1 MAGAILL
8 DKKRII
14 IGLKGDVDPF
24 PDMKKIVRKTSYGME
39 IDLYDV
45 PIDLEISPSSYEVYR
60 IDKREIQP
68 CLCGKDVAIILNLME
83 NERFWECHEF
93 MEDKWKTLHGEKK
106 ELLHLTIRLVVS
118 QVKWQ
123 MGQPEVSSRIMKET
137 LERIRAI
144 LGEPQEDYI
153 YGLPY
158 PIRPAPKLKNLLDQ
172 IYMN

>member
-1 MAGAILL
+1 MAEAISL
-8 DKKRII
+8 DKKRIV
-14 IGLKGDVDPF
+14 IGLKGDADPF

-45 PIDLEISPSSYEVYR
+45 PVNLEISPASEEVYR
-60 IDKREIQP
+60 IDTREIQP
-68 CLCGKDVAIILNLME
+68 CLCERDVAIILYLME

-93 MEDKWKTLHGEKK
+93 MEDKWKKLHGEKR
-106 ELLHLTIRLVVS
+106 ELLHLVIRLVVS

-137 LERIRAI
+137 LEKLRAI
-144 LGEPQEDYI
+144 LGTPQENLI

-158 PIRPAPKLKNLLDQ
+158 PIRPALKLKNLLDQ

>member
-1 MAGAILL
+1 MAEAISL
-8 DKKRII
+8 DKKRIV

-39 IDLYDV
+39 IDLYDMPV
-45 PIDLEISPSSYEVYR
+45 DLEINPASEEVYR
-60 IDKREIQP
+60 IDTREIQP
-68 CLCGKDVAIILNLME
+68 CLCGKDVAVIINLIE

-93 MEDKWKTLHGEKK
+93 MEDQWKTLHGEKR
-106 ELLHLTIRLVVS
+106 ELLHLIIRLVVS

-123 MGQPEVSSRIMKET
+123 MGQPEVSRRIMKET
-137 LERIRAI
+137 LEKIGEL
-144 LGEPQEDYI
+144 LGTPQEDLI